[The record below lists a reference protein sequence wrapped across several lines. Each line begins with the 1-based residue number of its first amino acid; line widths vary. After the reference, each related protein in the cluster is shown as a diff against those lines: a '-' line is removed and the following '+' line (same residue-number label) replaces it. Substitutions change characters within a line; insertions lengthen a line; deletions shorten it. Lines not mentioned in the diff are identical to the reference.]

1 MSIVRASVQNW
12 FTNDNMRMK
21 SKIEA
26 RCGMYVYLMNILV
39 KFYNDNF
46 LIILIRVMPLFCTS
60 SLLNVWF
67 PDDNL

>member
-26 RCGMYVYLMNILV
+26 RCGMYVYLMNRSSSIMTIFSL
-39 KFYNDNF
+39 F
-46 LIILIRVMPLFCTS
+46 LPELCPFFVLPVC
-60 SLLNVWF
+60 
-67 PDDNL
+67 